1 MASRATGDFITMSS
15 ELRVDKI
22 VPVDGV
28 PTGGGGGIIQII
40 EVGHST
46 EHSISAVSPQQIF
59 SGSITPKFSTSKIK
73 LDLNIFVTHENYYS
87 GYIGIFKGSSS
98 TAIQWDGANNHNN
111 STLLIR
117 EGSFEDQSSDFH
129 CHAHHFSFLDT
140 AGTTSAIT
148 YNIKGYTN
156 NSGYITYVNRAQSR
170 GQDNANFPL
179 LRSTLT
185 LTEYSA

>member
-1 MASRATGDFITMSS
+1 MASQ
-15 ELRVDKI
+15 LRVDKI
-22 VPVDGV
+22 LPVDGA
-28 PTGGGGGIIQII
+28 PTGGGGGIVQVKQFTLTNTANGGFLL
-40 EVGHST
+40 ESSSSSFT
-46 EHSISAVSPQQIF
+46 ATPLLLA
-59 SGSITPKFSTSKIK
+59 ITPKFSTSKIK
-73 LDLNIFVTHENYYS
+73 LELNLFVTHENYYT

-111 STLLIR
+111 SSILIR
-117 EGSFEDQSSDFH
+117 EGSFEDQSSEYQ

-156 NSGYITYVNRAQSR
+156 ASGYATYINRAQSR
-170 GQDNANFPL
+170 DQTNSNFPL

-185 LTEYSA
+185 LTEHSA